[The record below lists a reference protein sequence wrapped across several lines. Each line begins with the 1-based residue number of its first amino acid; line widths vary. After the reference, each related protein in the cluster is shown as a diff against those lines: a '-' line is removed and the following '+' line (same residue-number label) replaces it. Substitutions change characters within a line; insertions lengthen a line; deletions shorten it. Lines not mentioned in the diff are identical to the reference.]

1 MRNYNKQVDT
11 EATEERVKKRDI
23 FAVAVA
29 IFGVSIFIWSVM

>member
-1 MRNYNKQVDT
+1 MRNYKQVDT
-11 EATEERVKKRDI
+11 EAGEGERIKKRDI

>member
-1 MRNYNKQVDT
+1 MRNYKQVDT
-11 EATEERVKKRDI
+11 EAVEERVKKRDI

>member
-1 MRNYNKQVDT
+1 MRNYKQADT
-11 EATEERVKKRDI
+11 EAGEEIISKRDI